1 MQRQQVRTVV
11 FLDDRL
17 DVLCALAAKEDTY
30 AYWYAGWLLLA
41 QQAGGRSQ
49 VERLLDL
56 TPDLYACRFS
66 AEDSH
71 TFFLV
76 LYALLE
82 VVQENR
88 DFWPD
93 QGQAALE
100 ALHEFLDSRFFFGRQ
115 PGQSAGDILVFVDGH
130 GSLPLHLPDRQSGP
144 ARIEVEEW
152 LGALGAAGQAG
163 GVQGQQAEHSFMP
176 GAILYHQYLYHSA
189 RLRQLADEQERTW
202 VMLSFVT
209 FCQALAERLERDDSH
224 QPYRRHMDGLLEIIV
239 QHEPDLGVA
248 RQSLLQLLRST
259 GPPTQKWQ
267 RLDRLVHRLARA
279 RHGSPPG
286 ETAAL
291 ERAATLTSLIADHYL
306 DNFDLE
312 GATGIWRSLG
322 LSDRWLASLLRLFRG
337 THWTLAFYAIVF
349 LILTVL
355 ALSQKIGPP
364 NRATQSGWMAVPLM
378 LLLLLVPAW
387 FAIGL
392 LRDPRIRGL
401 YYSQLFLPRMLGTI
415 VVGLA
420 ALMLDDLP
428 WRITLIMPGP
438 LLLLLAAGVFLMS
451 YLYIILDV
459 YHAIRFESWPSRDPP
474 AGPGGEPA
482 SATGHGS
489 VLSRAARIALRVH
502 SLGILQSF
510 LCTLPVTGLMLPLI
524 FPQTAE
530 VGGAPWEDSFLGWI
544 ALPGDAASGP
554 VFVFV
559 PALVLLWT
567 GMALFIGAFVQLL
580 WQERHVT
587 SPVSD

>member
-1 MQRQQVRTVV
+1 M
-11 FLDDRL
+11 
-17 DVLCALAAKEDTY
+17 A
-30 AYWYAGWLLLA
+30 
-41 QQAGGRSQ
+41 
-49 VERLLDL
+49 
-56 TPDLYACRFS
+56 
-66 AEDSH
+66 H
-71 TFFLV
+71 
-76 LYALLE
+76 
-82 VVQENR
+82 
-88 DFWPD
+88 DFV
-93 QGQAALE
+93 A
-100 ALHEFLDSRFFFGRQ
+100 
-115 PGQSAGDILVFVDGH
+115 
-130 GSLPLHLPDRQSGP
+130 
-144 ARIEVEEW
+144 
-152 LGALGAAGQAG
+152 
-163 GVQGQQAEHSFMP
+163 
-176 GAILYHQYLYHSA
+176 GAIQYHQYLYHSA
-189 RLRQLADEQERTW
+189 RLREPADGQERTW
-202 VMLSFVT
+202 MMRSFAT
-209 FCQALAERLERDDSH
+209 FCQALAERLERDDSY
-224 QPYRRHMDGLLEIIV
+224 QRYRRHMDGLLEIIV
-239 QHEPDLGVA
+239 QHELDLGVA

-259 GPPTQKWQ
+259 GPPTKQWQ

-279 RHGSPPG
+279 RHGSHPG

-322 LSDRWLASLLRLFRG
+322 LRDRWLASLLRLFRG
-337 THWTLAFYAIVF
+337 THWMLAIYAIVF
-349 LILTVL
+349 LSLTGL

-364 NRATQSGWMAVPLM
+364 SWGAQSRWLAVPLM

-387 FAIGL
+387 FAVGL
-392 LRDPRIRGL
+392 VRDPRIRGL

-459 YHAIRFESWPSRDPP
+459 YHAIRFESWPSRDPST
-474 AGPGGEPA
+474 GPRGEPDG
-482 SATGHGS
+482 ATDHGS
-489 VLSRAARIALRVH
+489 VLSRAARIALRIH

-510 LCTLPVTGLMLPLI
+510 LCTLSVTGLMLPLI

-530 VGGAPWEDSFLGWI
+530 GGSPPWEQSFLGWI
-544 ALPGDAASGP
+544 TLPGDAASDT

-587 SPVSD
+587 